1 MKRPRAAIFT
11 LLACAGALA
20 CAPEESSVGAVSA
33 DEPSLEAEYF
43 AGRSFERPAGVYRD
57 ANIDFAG
64 WELNE
69 RIRARGQIPYGVSIR
84 WRGQLRFER
93 AEATTLSFELV
104 GRVRLWIDRAPIID
118 DWNQGAGHREAHGT
132 VPAASP
138 GWRDLR
144 IEWDQLDGPMI
155 AILRGES
162 ASDARA
168 VVPARALRH
177 LEP

>member
-1 MKRPRAAIFT
+1 MRPRAAVFA
-11 LLACAGALA
+11 LLACAGAAPA
-20 CAPEESSVGAVSA
+20 CAPDESTVGAVFS
-33 DEPSLEAEYF
+33 DEPALAAEYF
-43 AGRSFERPAGVYRD
+43 AGRSFQRPAGVHHD

-64 WELNE
+64 WELND
-69 RIRARGQIPYGVSIR
+69 RIRSRGLIPYGVSIR
-84 WRGQLRFER
+84 WSGQIRFEH

-104 GRVRLWIDRAPIID
+104 GRVRLWIDGAPIVD
-118 DWNQGAGHREAHGT
+118 DWTDGAGRREARGV
-132 VPAASP
+132 VPAAGP

-155 AILRGES
+155 AILRAES
-162 ASDARA
+162 TAQARA